1 MGSGPPSPSAKPS
14 LLETQGLPEPHEDTE
29 STRCPIPLSGCLEP
43 RFLRPWLPAR
53 CTARP
58 WSPTIR
64 EAGGRRPSPCR
75 CAAFAVQSWSAAY
88 RRYAGASSRPCL
100 PWQVF
105 ELDLRAPLDSRAPPG
120 ASRLPE
126 TVADLHFFTQA
137 PHTANQCRYASVGAV
152 LCECLVRVVSHGVQ
166 GCADCSESAG
176 ERPGSAG
183 VRVVVRSAEVE
194 SDVSGKLL
202 NLRGTYG

>member
-1 MGSGPPSPSAKPS
+1 M
-14 LLETQGLPEPHEDTE
+14 
-29 STRCPIPLSGCLEP
+29 
-43 RFLRPWLPAR
+43 
-53 CTARP
+53 
-58 WSPTIR
+58 
-64 EAGGRRPSPCR
+64 
-75 CAAFAVQSWSAAY
+75 
-88 RRYAGASSRPCL
+88 
-100 PWQVF
+100 F

-202 NLRGTYG
+202 NLRGNQHWGALVLAGRWSWRSAKLAVHRPSAAVCTAERAAGGCATPCRGSAPQCNLDEFWPVGGHGAGAGTRSPSTP

>member
-1 MGSGPPSPSAKPS
+1 MASGPPSPSAKPS
-14 LLETQGLPEPHEDTE
+14 LLETQGLPEPHEDAK

-64 EAGGRRPSPCR
+64 EAGGWRPSPCR

-126 TVADLHFFTQA
+126 TVADLQFLDPNTTHMLISA
-137 PHTANQCRYASVGAV
+137 DMACRCCVM
-152 LCECLVRVVSHGVQ
+152 RVFGQGRVSW
-166 GCADCSESAG
+166 
-176 ERPGSAG
+176 RAG
-183 VRVVVRSAEVE
+183 VC
-194 SDVSGKLL
+194 
-202 NLRGTYG
+202 